1 MRRWL
6 GLGVAEAEALPWW
19 EFRMLAEELLA
30 DKPWV
35 HYTVEVEMPER
46 EEQAGSDLD
55 SLSGLGMT
63 TTAVE
68 AEA

>member
-35 HYTVEVEMPER
+35 HYTVEVEMPEQVEEASLADMGFETR
-46 EEQAGSDLD
+46 EVA
-55 SLSGLGMT
+55 
-63 TTAVE
+63 
-68 AEA
+68 